1 MLDKIF
7 HPSLTLYGRI
17 SYTMLAIRRKGL
29 GNMFQYASLL
39 LLAFAVSLD
48 SFSVGFTYGM
58 RKMSIPLKSIFI
70 IACCSAVTLLIAM
83 LVGDLMTRIFPLY
96 ITGRLGGFILVLI
109 GAWVLYQFFRP
120 AKEVSEDETE
130 KTLINF
136 EIKTL
141 GIVINIL
148 RKPMS
153 ADIDKSGTIT
163 GIEAFLLGVALS
175 LDAFGAGIGAALL
188 GYSPVIM
195 SILVACMSSL
205 FVSVG
210 IKSGYVFSKFD
221 WMDKFSCLPGIILIM
236 IGLWKL

>member
-1 MLDKIF
+1 
-7 HPSLTLYGRI
+7 
-17 SYTMLAIRRKGL
+17 
-29 GNMFQYASLL
+29 MFQYISLL

-58 RKMSIPLKSIFI
+58 RKMRIPFKSIFV
-70 IACCSAVTLLIAM
+70 IACCSAGTMLGAMFLGELL
-83 LVGDLMTRIFPLY
+83 TRIFPVY
-96 ITGRLGGFILVLI
+96 ITEKLGGFILMLI

-120 AKEVSEDETE
+120 TRETAEEEEVE

-136 EIKTL
+136 EIKTF

-148 RKPMS
+148 RKPMT

-163 GIEAFLLGVALS
+163 GVEALLLGVALS

-188 GYSPVIM
+188 GYSPIIM
-195 SILVACMSSL
+195 SLLVACMSSL
-205 FVSVG
+205 FVSIG
-210 IKSGYVFSKFD
+210 IKSGHIFSRFS

-236 IGLWKL
+236 IGIWKL

>member
-1 MLDKIF
+1 
-7 HPSLTLYGRI
+7 
-17 SYTMLAIRRKGL
+17 
-29 GNMFQYASLL
+29 MFQYVSLM

-58 RKMSIPLKSIFI
+58 RKMRIPLKSII
-70 IACCSAVTLLIAM
+70 VIACCSAATMLFAMMVGELLTK
-83 LVGDLMTRIFPLY
+83 VFPIY
-96 ITGRLGGFILVLI
+96 ITEKLGGFILMLI

-120 AKEVSEDETE
+120 SKENQEEKVTGE

-163 GIEAFLLGVALS
+163 GIEAFLLGFALS
-175 LDAFGAGIGAALL
+175 LDAFGAGIGAAML
-188 GYSPVIM
+188 GYNPLIM
-195 SILVACMSSL
+195 SILVAVMSSI
-205 FVSVG
+205 FVSLG
-210 IKSGYVFSKFD
+210 IKSGHIFSRFS

-236 IGLWKL
+236 IGIWKL

>member
-1 MLDKIF
+1 
-7 HPSLTLYGRI
+7 
-17 SYTMLAIRRKGL
+17 
-29 GNMFQYASLL
+29 MFQMASLL

-58 RKMSIPLKSIFI
+58 RKMTIPIKSILI
-70 IACCSAVTLLIAM
+70 IACCSAITMLIAM
-83 LVGDLMTRIFPLY
+83 VVGDLLTRIFPIW
-96 ITGRLGGFILVLI
+96 ITEKLGGIILVLI

-120 AKEVSEDETE
+120 EKETSEEVETE

-153 ADIDKSGTIT
+153 ADFDKSGTIT
-163 GIEAFLLGVALS
+163 GVEAFLLGFALS

-188 GYSPVIM
+188 GYSPLIM
-195 SILVACMSSL
+195 SLLVAAMSSM
-205 FVSVG
+205 FVLLG
-210 IKSGYVFSKFD
+210 IRSGNIFSKFS
-221 WMDKFSCLPGIILIM
+221 WMNKFSCLPGIILIM
-236 IGLWKL
+236 IGVWKL

>member
-1 MLDKIF
+1 
-7 HPSLTLYGRI
+7 
-17 SYTMLAIRRKGL
+17 
-29 GNMFQYASLL
+29 MFQYASLL

-58 RKMSIPLKSIFI
+58 RKMRLPFKSIFI
-70 IACCSAVTLLIAM
+70 IACCSAVTLLVAM
-83 LVGDLMTRIFPLY
+83 LVGDLMARVLPIYVTDK
-96 ITGRLGGFILVLI
+96 LGGFILVLI

-120 AKEVSEDETE
+120 SKESSDEETE

-148 RKPMS
+148 RKPMT

-163 GIEAFLLGVALS
+163 GVEAFLLGVALS

-188 GYSPVIM
+188 GYSPLEM

-205 FVSVG
+205 FVSIG
-210 IKSGYVFSKFD
+210 IKSGYLFAKFD